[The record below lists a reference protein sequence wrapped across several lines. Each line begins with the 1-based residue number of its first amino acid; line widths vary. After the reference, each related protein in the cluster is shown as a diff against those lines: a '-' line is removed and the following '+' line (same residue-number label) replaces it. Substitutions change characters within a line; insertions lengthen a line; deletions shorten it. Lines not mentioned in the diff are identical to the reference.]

1 MSYHDRGGS
10 RGRRRRRGR
19 DVVRQQTTG
28 TQQQGTQQQ
37 GTQQTTGTQQQGTQ
51 QQGTQQ
57 QGTQQQGTQ
66 QQGTQDSREFNES
79 EPQPIRPPVGYN
91 PAFGN
96 FRIGALS
103 PEGQWSWN
111 GYIWNQIEKDE
122 QTLLTD
128 SEEESDTDTQV
139 NYATVELLKESQEV
153 EFTDSS
159 NGATDVLWEFGDGN
173 TSEERNPIHTY
184 TENGTF
190 TVTFTGYNQFGES
203 STTQTV
209 IVEGIGTETYLH
221 EYEVED

>member
-37 GTQQTTGTQQQGTQ
+37 GTQQTTGTQ

>member
-19 DVVRQQTTG
+19 DVVRQQTRD
-28 TQQQGTQQQ
+28 TQQQDTQQQDTQQQDTQQQDTQQQ
-37 GTQQTTGTQQQGTQ
+37 GTQQTR
-51 QQGTQQ
+51 
-57 QGTQQQGTQ
+57 
-66 QQGTQDSREFNES
+66 GTQDSREFNES

-139 NYATVELLKESQEV
+139 NYATVELLKENQEV

-159 NGATDVLWEFGDGN
+159 KGADDVLWEFGDGN